1 MGAATAA
8 VAAEENNS
16 NNNNDENGNGT
27 VEGRG
32 KIDRCLPAIHRKK
45 IQESN

>member
-16 NNNNDENGNGT
+16 NNNDENGNGI